1 MKTKIKTKKLKSNKY
16 NKKINH
22 RSDKAKNI
30 FKMSTTMKGG
40 KDKKAS
46 SKKCMCVNFEK
57 KESAY
62 INFDQGIKCTTDVV
76 PGTDFCPK
84 HQDCM
89 KFAQN
94 FLNNYEIEYNPD
106 LWNKK
111 PNIKNSHNCYTY
123 FLDNQINPVIQKCKK
138 LTEGN
143 KSDKCGDL
151 KPQPGD
157 FYMLVNNGSLD
168 KKNRKYT
175 CKDMTNKVLQD
186 NQSIKK
192 TTFNKKCPVGS
203 YKGAL
208 VVDPGNTYHFYRQN
222 ADGTWSHKPGVLDVT
237 NIDASGNKIYFPHI
251 ADRNYKEGKSSG
263 INYTDFCNYFCIP
276 RKDRVNIYAI

>member
-1 MKTKIKTKKLKSNKY
+1 MKTKKLKSNTY
-16 NKKINH
+16 NKKRNI
-22 RSDKAKNI
+22 RKRKNTI
-30 FKMSTTMKGG
+30 MKGG
-40 KDKKAS
+40 KEKFTE
-46 SKKCMCVNFEK
+46 KKCMCVNYEK
-57 KESAY
+57 KDSAY
-62 INFDQGIKCTTDVV
+62 INYKEGVKCNASVV
-76 PGTDFCPK
+76 PGTDFCEK
-84 HQDCM
+84 HQDCL
-89 KFAQN
+89 KFAQK
-94 FLNNYEIEYNPD
+94 FLNEYEIEYNPD
-106 LWNKK
+106 FWNKK
-111 PNIKNSHNCYTY
+111 PNLKNSHNCYTY
-123 FLDNQINPVIQKCKK
+123 FLDNQINPVMQKCKK
-138 LTEGN
+138 LTDDD

-192 TTFNKKCPVGS
+192 TTFDKKCPVGS

-251 ADRNYKEGKSSG
+251 ADRNYREGKSSG